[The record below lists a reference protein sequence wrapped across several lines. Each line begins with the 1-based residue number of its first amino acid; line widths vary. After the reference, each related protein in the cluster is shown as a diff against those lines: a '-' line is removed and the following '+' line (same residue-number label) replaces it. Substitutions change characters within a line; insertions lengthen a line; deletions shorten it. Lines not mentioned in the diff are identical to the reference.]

1 MICCGGG
8 MYWNAARIRPP
19 VRIWH
24 GKDDRTVFPDESIKM
39 YDALKNCGKDV
50 RLYLLEN
57 TGHDCWTAAF
67 SDDGTYAFFRSLMT
81 GGR

>member
-1 MICCGGG
+1 
-8 MYWNAARIRPP
+8 
-19 VRIWH
+19 
-24 GKDDRTVFPDESIKM
+24 M